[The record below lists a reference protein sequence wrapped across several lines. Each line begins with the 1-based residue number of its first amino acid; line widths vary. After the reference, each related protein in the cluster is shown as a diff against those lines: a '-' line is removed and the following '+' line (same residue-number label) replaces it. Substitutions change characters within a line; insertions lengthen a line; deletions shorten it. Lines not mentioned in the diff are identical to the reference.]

1 MNFDC
6 ERPSAAVPRE
16 LPLDGLSPADLAKLG
31 LGDFTTERTMDD
43 KMMGVVRHVLTAV
56 GAVVVYMG
64 WTDDQTWMTVMGS
77 LLTMIPF
84 MWSWM
89 SK

>member
-1 MNFDC
+1 MTFYC
-6 ERPSAAVPRE
+6 ERPSAAVPRD
-16 LPLDGLSPADLAKLG
+16 LPLDGLSLADLAQLG
-31 LGDFTTERTMDD
+31 EGDFTQERTMDD
-43 KMMGVVRHVLTAV
+43 KMMGVVRHVLTAI
-56 GAVVVYMG
+56 GACVVYAG

-77 LLTMIPF
+77 LMTMIPF